1 MIKKFTNISAELE
14 KLRNEGLQRGNNTGF
29 KCLDELYS
37 IKPGS
42 YTFVLGPPHSGKTEF
57 CFELLFNQAEMYG
70 RKSLIYSPES
80 GSVEQIYAEL
90 IHKRC
95 GKQIFTSLPNHAQ
108 DKEYFEAV
116 NWIDEYF
123 DIVDSNEKSF
133 SLDELYKL
141 CGNNHII
148 FADPYNELSHDMSKF
163 GTRQDLYIEDL
174 IGDMRRFV
182 SKNKKHV
189 ILALHPSV
197 QEMTED
203 KESKKKYYGMA
214 TARQAAGGQALF
226 RKAMGW
232 INIWR
237 PPVFLRQEGK
247 NYKDNEV
254 IINVEK
260 AKPKGSA
267 TRGTTSLYFNWKTNR
282 YYEDING
289 MDRYAFQHEKGE
301 NVVMPSDFKIPEN
314 TNFDNETED
323 LF

>member
-1 MIKKFTNISAELE
+1 MIKKFTHIQKELE
-14 KLRNEGLQRGNNTGF
+14 KLRAEGLQRGNNTGF

-42 YTFVLGPPHSGKTEF
+42 FTFVLGPPHSGKTEF
-57 CFELLFNQAEMYG
+57 CFELLFNQAEKYG
-70 RKSLIYSPES
+70 RKSLIYSPET

-95 GKQIFTSLPNHAQ
+95 GKQIFTSLPGHAD
-108 DKEYFEAV
+108 DKEYFAAV

-123 DIVDSNEKSF
+123 DIIDSNERSF
-133 SLDELYKL
+133 SLDEIYGM
-141 CGNNHII
+141 CGDNHLI
-148 FADPYNELSHDMSKF
+148 FADPYNELNHDMSKF

-174 IGDMRRFV
+174 IGNMRRFV

-203 KESKKKYYGMA
+203 KETKNKYYGMA
-214 TARQAAGGQALF
+214 TARQAAGGQSLF

-237 PPVFLRQEGK
+237 PPVFLRQDGIA
-247 NYKDNEV
+247 YKENEV

-267 TRGTTSLYFNWKTNR
+267 NRGTTSLYFNWKTNR

-289 MDRYAFQHEKGE
+289 RDRYAFEHEKGDDVILP
-301 NVVMPSDFKIPEN
+301 NDFTVPINE
-314 TNFDNETED
+314 NFDTEKGD